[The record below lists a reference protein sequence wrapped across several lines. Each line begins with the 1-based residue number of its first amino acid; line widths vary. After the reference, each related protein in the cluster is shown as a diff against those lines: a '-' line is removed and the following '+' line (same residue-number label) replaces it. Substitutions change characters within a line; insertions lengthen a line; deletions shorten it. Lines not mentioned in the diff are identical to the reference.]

1 MHTLSP
7 KTQISLVGLF
17 GELIGVAYGFG
28 IYLFPAIAPVMI
40 KEFGFTYAQMG
51 VTTGLVQAGFLVFAL
66 ARGLLTA
73 TFGAFAI
80 ILWSLILCTAALGGL
95 IVAPNFIIVSACLII
110 LGGCAASI
118 WVPMVEISQHFVDS
132 KYQGR
137 ALGFMS
143 SGTSYGV
150 IANSILITL
159 LLTAANWRDVMLS
172 TFIIACGFLA
182 CTLVFFNYLRKR
194 QPKQEIEPQK
204 IKPEARLIEKLISIA
219 NKKTAIILLLMFFAG
234 IACMPFQAYL
244 TSFLVDEH
252 ALSVNEGAVVWRI
265 IGLTGMVSGFAMGWV
280 ADLITSRRALLC
292 VCISLIVSSFLLL
305 GNELNDIKITN
316 RML

>member
-1 MHTLSP
+1 MHTLPP

-17 GELIGVAYGFG
+17 GGLIGVAYGFG

-66 ARGLLTA
+66 AGGLLTA

-118 WVPMVEISQHFVDS
+118 WVPMVEISQHFIDS

-219 NKKTAIILLLMFFAG
+219 NKKNRDHSAVNVFCG
-234 IACMPFQAYL
+234 HR
-244 TSFLVDEH
+244 VH
-252 ALSVNEGAVVWRI
+252 A
-265 IGLTGMVSGFAMGWV
+265 
-280 ADLITSRRALLC
+280 
-292 VCISLIVSSFLLL
+292 VSSISNFVF
-305 GNELNDIKITN
+305 GGRACVK
-316 RML
+316 R